1 AAAGIEFGRRGSSS
15 FLLSLPAPQGRDREI
30 RPRTEQNDAESRS
43 VPALPRG
50 DQRRAR
56 TGTSHGAQASRIGA
70 GCALLPTFGRLC
82 CFGVRQLPAFGGRP
96 VGGAE
101 CAGGAGAFA
110 MRLLLRWVV
119 ACVVFAVVVSGVTIY
134 STAKFDAAK
143 QARIAAE
150 DSDEIVVDSVY
161 SDRIEE

>member
-1 AAAGIEFGRRGSSS
+1 
-15 FLLSLPAPQGRDREI
+15 
-30 RPRTEQNDAESRS
+30 
-43 VPALPRG
+43 G

-134 STAKFDAAK
+134 STAKFDARSEERRVGKERRSRGWPGRTAK
-143 QARIAAE
+143 KKAGSARREGAE
-150 DSDEIVVDSVY
+150 AMA
-161 SDRIEE
+161 R